1 MISYE
6 RKQAMIIKNGIL
18 VLPDRLVSGGIKL
31 TNGVI
36 SEIGEPDGSDEV
48 IDAGGNYISP
58 GLIDIHVHGGGGAD
72 FMDCTHKAFR
82 TACDF
87 HLSRGVTTLL
97 PTSVTAPVGLTE
109 RFFDTARS
117 EMKTNRMIAGVHA
130 EGPYLSVKN
139 RGAQPERYLRVP
151 AADSYDFLLK
161 NADIIKTVT
170 LSPELPV
177 APGMIRKLREAGI
190 VVAGGHDD
198 GRKSLI
204 TPALEAGLTHLT
216 HLWCAMSLAKV
227 YDGVREPGL
236 LEIGLSDDSLTCE
249 IIADGR
255 HMPPEL
261 VKIVWR
267 CKGERMAIVSDCL
280 RAGGMPRDGRLWT
293 LGAEPEMYG
302 EDAPEPTRF
311 IVSDRVARLPDG
323 TRLAGSI
330 LSIGEML
337 KGLVDC
343 GIPVSEAFRAASLT
357 PAKIIGIDRTHG
369 SLEVGKVADIAIFDR
384 GFSPVRVIK
393 DGKTVI

>member
-1 MISYE
+1 
-6 RKQAMIIKNGIL
+6 MIIKNGIL
-18 VLPDRLVSGGIKL
+18 VLHDRLFSGGIRL
-31 TNGVI
+31 ENGI
-36 SEIGEPDGSDEV
+36 ITELGEVSGDDAIDADGS
-48 IDAGGNYISP
+48 YIAP
-58 GLIDIHVHGGGGAD
+58 GLVDIHVHGGGGAD
-72 FMDCTHKAFR
+72 FMDCTHKAFQ

-97 PTSVTAPVGLTE
+97 PTSVTAPVELTE
-109 RFFDTARS
+109 RFFAAARE
-117 EMKTNRMIAGVHA
+117 EMKTNRIIAGVHA
-130 EGPYLSVKN
+130 EGPYLSKKN

-151 AADSYDFLLK
+151 ETDSYDFLLK

-170 LSPELPV
+170 LSPELPG
-177 APGMIRKLREAGI
+177 APEMSKRLKAAGI

-204 TPALEAGLTHLT
+204 TPTIETGMTHLT
-216 HLWCAMSLAKV
+216 HLWCAMSTAKV

-249 IIADGR
+249 IIADGC

-267 CKGERMAIVSDCL
+267 CKGERLAIVSDCL

-302 EDAPEPTRF
+302 DDAPEPTRF
-311 IVSDRVARLPDG
+311 IVADGVARLPDG

-330 LSIGEML
+330 KPIGEMI
-337 KGLVDC
+337 KGLTEC

-369 SLEVGKVADIAIFDR
+369 SLEVGKVADIAVFDR
-384 GFSPVRVIK
+384 ELNPVRVIK
-393 DGKTVI
+393 DGRAVR